1 MKLHETLI
9 SPTLKRQ
16 VPPKDPIAEG
26 EIAAFVVAD
35 GKMLGTTKWR
45 TLSRCGRS
53 RKRG

>member
-26 EIAAFVVAD
+26 EIAAFGVAD

-45 TLSRCGRS
+45 TLGRCGRS